1 MSGPIKD
8 TPASVLADVKHLAQA
23 LYQNRVDIITEG
35 SNAFDRSPMLNEKI
49 YAPPRKW
56 AEIGGITNHHAAAI
70 LKDFMSEFEAVTAE
84 RDQLKT
90 AMRQIAETAI
100 KVGDV

>member
-1 MSGPIKD
+1 MTKD
-8 TPASVLADVKHLAQA
+8 QIELLRP
-23 LYQNRVDIITEG
+23 G
-35 SNAFDRSPMLNEKI
+35 
-49 YAPPRKW
+49 
-56 AEIGGITNHHAAAI
+56 
-70 LKDFMSEFEAVTAE
+70 FEAVTAE

>member
-49 YAPPRKW
+49 YQPPRKW

-70 LKDFMSEFEAVTAE
+70 LKDFLDEFAAITAE
-84 RDQLKT
+84 RDRLHLT
-90 AMRQIAETAI
+90 LRQIAETAI
-100 KVGDV
+100 KAGEV